1 MVKKLLWYV
10 LLAAPLAL
18 AVGWMAGPV
27 AGWLLALVAFVV
39 LFIMLVTDE
48 PVHLT
53 SLAAPNDPNASTI
66 RGTPYRY
73 VPGVGLTHY
82 TVATY
87 EAPPSRLDC
96 ES

>member
-1 MVKKLLWYV
+1 MVKKTIWFI
-10 LLAAPLAL
+10 LLAGPLAL
-18 AVGWMAGPV
+18 AAGWMAGPV

-39 LFIMLVTDE
+39 LFILVVTDE

-53 SLAAPNDPNASTI
+53 SLAAPNDPNASTS

-73 VPGVGLTHY
+73 VPGVGLTRY
-82 TVATY
+82 APTTP
-87 EAPPSRLDC
+87 EASPRSLDC